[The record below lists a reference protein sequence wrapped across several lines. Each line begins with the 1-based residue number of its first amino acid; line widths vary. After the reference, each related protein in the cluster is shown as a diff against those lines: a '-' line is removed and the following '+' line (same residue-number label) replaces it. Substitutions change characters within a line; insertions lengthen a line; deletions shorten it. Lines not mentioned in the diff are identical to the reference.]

1 MNVRKT
7 SYISESIPFTIT
19 TTLFMDIRETA
30 TLNSAEQIG
39 IDLEPFEDLIDTF
52 EPLKEAHEQ
61 RGDYVAAIREKAGLQ
76 GADTMPSATGKDSAR
91 ELMAR
96 SADALSQR
104 AVPYALVLGSL
115 ELKQKLSLSY
125 ADVRY
130 GEADED
136 VLAVR
141 ALVKT
146 VRALPADVRTKYWLT
161 KDLIDAPELAAKA
174 FEEADEEKI
183 TAHGSTRLATLELP
197 ALFTGLRGQLEIIK
211 RLTAS
216 LATQEDKRWKSLATA
231 FADANKRR
239 KVLPKQQRDTSKP
252 RVIKRFI
259 VRLPDGQPALL
270 LRKKYGSA
278 YTLTVENRSGQELR
292 LWMAQEDGAPTTP
305 QTCPAGQ
312 VTVLT
317 RGDMGPET
325 ATYLMGQFV
334 GGGGEAGVVVRKVGE

>member
-1 MNVRKT
+1 
-7 SYISESIPFTIT
+7 
-19 TTLFMDIRETA
+19 MDAPDTA
-30 TLNSAEQIG
+30 TLNSAEQVG
-39 IDLEPFEDLIDTF
+39 IDLVPFQDLIDSF

-61 RGDYVAAIREKAGLQ
+61 RGDYVTAIREKAGLQ
-76 GADTMPSATGKDSAR
+76 GTDTAPNATGKDSAR

-104 AVPYALVLGSL
+104 AVPYALVKGNL

-146 VRALPADVRTKYWLT
+146 VRALPEDVRTKYWLT
-161 KDLIDAPELAAKA
+161 KELIDAPEAAAKD
-174 FEEADEEKI
+174 FEKADVDK
-183 TAHGSTRLATLELP
+183 TAAHGSTRLATLELP
-197 ALFTGLRGQLEIIK
+197 ALFTGLRGQLTIMK
-211 RLTAS
+211 QLTAS
-216 LATQEDKRWKSLATA
+216 LATQKDKRWKSLAKA

-252 RVIKRFI
+252 RIIQRFE
-259 VRLPDGQPALL
+259 VRLADGQPARL
-270 LRKKYGSA
+270 LRKVYGAA
-278 YTLTVENRSGQELR
+278 YTFTVENRSGHDLR
-292 LWMAQEDGAPTTP
+292 LWLAQADGSPTTP

-317 RGDMGPET
+317 RADMGPET

-334 GGGGEAGVVVRKVGE
+334 GGGGEAGVLVRKVGE

>member
-1 MNVRKT
+1 V
-7 SYISESIPFTIT
+7 SYISGVIHFTLNS
-19 TTLFMDIRETA
+19 TTLMHTKETA
-30 TLNSAEQIG
+30 TLNSAEQVG
-39 IDLEPFEDLIDTF
+39 IDLVPFQDLIDSF

-61 RGDYVAAIREKAGLQ
+61 RGEYVAAIREKAGLQ
-76 GADTMPSATGKDSAR
+76 GTNTVPSATGKDSAR

-96 SADALSQR
+96 SADVLSQR
-104 AVPYALVLGSL
+104 AVPYALVLGNL

-146 VRALPADVRTKYWLT
+146 VRALPAEVRTKYWLT
-161 KDLIDAPELAAKA
+161 KDLIEAPETAAAA
-174 FEEADEEKI
+174 FEKADVDK
-183 TAHGSTRLATLELP
+183 TAAHGSTRLATLELP
-197 ALFTGLRGQLEIIK
+197 ALFTGLRGQLDVMK

-216 LATQEDKRWKSLATA
+216 LATQPDKRWKSLATA

-259 VRLPDGQPALL
+259 VRLADGQPALL

-278 YTLTVENRSGQELR
+278 YTLTVENRSGHDLR
-292 LWMAQEDGAPTTP
+292 LWVAQADGAPTTP
-305 QTCPAGQ
+305 QTCPTGQ

-317 RGDMGPET
+317 RGEMGPET